1 MAAIVIII
9 LGVLMSAVLLA
20 RDTKR
25 RTGQIAYLRVLLA
38 VAITFFGAA
47 SRAGQGYF
55 GLDPIDFLAGYA
67 GMLTFLWFI
76 ILRPKTKAQE
86 FFKKGVSLLNEGEI
100 ESALSA
106 FNEGLTTTNK
116 NKEKGY
122 LLYNSAICNVRLGK
136 HDIAIATLHQ
146 ALSTFPSLK
155 SKARKDKDFSQLHN
169 NEQFQLLLTKE

>member
-1 MAAIVIII
+1 MFAIVA
-9 LGVLMSAVLLA
+9 LVGVLVSAILLA
-20 RDTKR
+20 KDTKK
-25 RTGQIAYLRVLLA
+25 RTGKIAYGRILLA
-38 VAITFFGAA
+38 VGFTFFAA
-47 SRAGQGYF
+47 GSYAGRGYYS
-55 GLDPIDFLAGYA
+55 DPIDFLAGYA

-86 FFKKGVSLLNEGEI
+86 FFKKGVSLLKKGEI
-100 ESALSA
+100 ESASSA

>member
-1 MAAIVIII
+1 MAAIVII
-9 LGVLMSAVLLA
+9 LGVLVSAVLLA

-25 RTGQIAYLRVLLA
+25 RTGQISYLRVLLA
-38 VAITFFGAA
+38 VSITFCGAA
-47 SRAGQGYF
+47 SWAGQGRF
-55 GLDPIDFLAGYA
+55 GVDPITFLAGYA
-67 GMLTFLWFI
+67 GLLTFLWFV

-86 FFKKGVSLLNEGEI
+86 FFKKGVSLLEGGEI

-122 LLYNSAICNVRLGK
+122 LLYNSAICNILLGK
-136 HDIAIATLHQ
+136 HDIAIVVLDQ

-155 SKARKDKDFSQLHN
+155 SKARKDKDFGQLHN
-169 NEQFQLLLTKE
+169 DEQFRLLFRKK